1 MKRTLKAA
9 CITAAIL
16 AASACATGPA
26 TAQNFDTSNKSLRE
40 VYEYLHANPE
50 LSFQERNSSRILAAE
65 MKKLGFTVTE
75 NVGDAWVK
83 ERAMRNYGKVEDGVG
98 GYGVVAVM
106 ENGEGPTV
114 MIRADMDGLPV
125 VEETGRSYAST
136 KRDVTWDG
144 VEGGVMHACGHD
156 IHMTAW
162 LGTARNLVA
171 RKDDWSG
178 TLVMILQPAEELG
191 LGAMSMLESGLFE
204 DFPRPDY
211 NIALHDNA
219 ALPAGQIAWAPGFVM
234 ANVDSVDITVK
245 GRGGHGAYPHDTI
258 DPVVIAA
265 RIVGSLQTLVSRE
278 LNPQEPGVVTVGAI
292 NAGTKHNIIPNEVT
306 MMLTVRSYADETREK
321 LLSGIERIAKAEAM
335 VAGLDGDMLPIVTR
349 SDQYTPA
356 SYNDPEL
363 TARLKT
369 VLEGVVG
376 AENMV
381 AATPT
386 MGGEDFA
393 RYGREE
399 PRIPSMMFWL
409 GAVPQD
415 VFDASRQPGG
425 KPLPSLHSSEFYPD
439 PDPTIETGV
448 AAMTASAI
456 DLLQAGG

>member
-1 MKRTLKAA
+1 MKT
-9 CITAAIL
+9 IL
-16 AASACATGPA
+16 AAASILALSACATAPSSA
-26 TAQNFDTSNKSLRE
+26 QSFNTADKSLRE

-50 LSFQERNSSRILAAE
+50 LSFQERNSSKILAAE
-65 MKKLGFTVTE
+65 MKALGFTVTE
-75 NVGDAWVK
+75 NVGDEWVK
-83 ERAMRNYGKVEDGVG
+83 ARAMQNYGKVEDGVG

-125 VEETGRSYAST
+125 VEETGRAYAST
-136 KRDVTWDG
+136 KRDITWDG

-156 IHMTAW
+156 IHMTSW
-162 LGTARNLVA
+162 LGTARNLVE
-171 RKDDWSG
+171 RKDEWSG

-204 DFPRPDY
+204 DFPRPDF

-219 ALPAGQIAWAPGFVM
+219 ALPAGKIAWAPGFVM

-258 DPVVIAA
+258 DPIVIAA
-265 RIVGSLQTLVSRE
+265 RIVTSLQTLVSRE

-292 NAGTKHNIIPNEVT
+292 NAGTKHNIIPNDVT

-335 VAGLDGDMLPIVTR
+335 VAGLEGDMLPVVRR

-356 SYNDPEL
+356 SYNNPEL

-376 AENMV
+376 PTNLVE
-381 AATPT
+381 ATPT

-393 RYGREE
+393 RYGRAE

-415 VFDASRQPGG
+415 VYAAAQRPGG

-448 AAMTASAI
+448 QAMTAAALN
-456 DLLQAGG
+456 LLQVGG

>member
-1 MKRTLKAA
+1 MKTFLQGASFAA
-9 CITAAIL
+9 VIL
-16 AASACATGPA
+16 AAAACATGPA
-26 TAQNFDTSNKSLRE
+26 AAQNFSTSGKSLRE

-50 LSFQERNSSRILAAE
+50 LSFQERNSSKILAAE

-75 NVGDAWVK
+75 NVGDEWVK
-83 ERAMRNYGKVEDGVG
+83 ARAMQNYGKVEDGVG

-106 ENGEGPTV
+106 KNGEGPTV

-125 VEETGRSYAST
+125 VENTGRAYASK

-156 IHMTAW
+156 IHMTSW
-162 LGTARNLVA
+162 LGTARNLA
-171 RKDDWSG
+171 ANKDQWSG
-178 TLVMILQPAEELG
+178 TLVMILQPAEEIG
-191 LGAMSMLESGLFE
+191 LGALSMLESGLFE

-219 ALPAGQIAWAPGFVM
+219 ALPAGKIAWAPGFVM

-245 GRGGHGAYPHDTI
+245 GRGGHGAYPHDTT
-258 DPVVIAA
+258 DPIVIAA
-265 RIVGSLQTLVSRE
+265 RIVTSLQTLVSRE
-278 LNPQEPGVVTVGAI
+278 LNPQDAGVVTVGAF
-292 NAGTKHNIIPNEVT
+292 NAGTKHNIIPDEVR
-306 MMLTVRSYADETREK
+306 MMLTVRSYSDETREH
-321 LLSGIERIAKAEAM
+321 LLSGIERISKAEAM
-335 VAGLDGDMLPIVTR
+335 AAGLDGDMLPVVHR

-356 SYNDPEL
+356 SYNNPEL
-363 TARLKT
+363 TARLKP

-376 AENMV
+376 PMNLVE
-381 AATPT
+381 ATPT

-409 GAVPQD
+409 GAIPQD
-415 VFDASRQPGG
+415 VYDASQKPGG

-448 AAMTASAI
+448 KAMTAAAI
-456 DLLQAGG
+456 NLLQPGE